1 MSGDKTVLRR
11 SPKIRVRIERGNA
24 REKEFSFTEPFCIG
38 RDETC
43 GVQIQDSSVSRI
55 HTEVYFREGG
65 WWVRDLQSANG
76 TYVEGKKIDR
86 FPVVKPLRIELGID
100 GPELSLTVEE
110 ASAAEATKV
119 KKGPSV
125 TQYVKQ
131 YFGGVTRQDAGEHTL
146 FLRQAFRRVQK
157 KQKRKYYL
165 IIAVAAFL
173 LILSGGFAFYQHAR
187 FEKHRQVAVDLFYK
201 MKSLELQIGQLK
213 SSLSKAGDVQ
223 NLALVKNFESQFT
236 EMKTHYDRSVD
247 DLGIYEKKMSEEDR
261 LILRITRIFGECEL
275 NLPEG
280 FTQEVKKYIKNWQ
293 STNLLA
299 NIIQRAV
306 KNGYETAISREMLKK
321 SLPPHF
327 FYLALQ
333 ESGFNPQACGPP
345 TAYGFAKGMWQFIPD
360 TARQYGLHVGRLYE
374 YRMPDP
380 EDERHD
386 FEKSTQAAAAYIRD
400 LYDTEAQASGLLVMA
415 SYNWGETR
423 VRSLIRKM
431 PQNPKERNFWHLL
444 GSYIGQIPEQ
454 TYNYVFSI
462 LSAAVICENPR
473 LFGFS
478 FENPLSALEKS
489 TTE

>member
-1 MSGDKTVLRR
+1 VLRA
-11 SPKIRVRIERGNA
+11 SPKIRVRMERGNA
-24 REKEFSFTEPFCIG
+24 AQKEFSFADSFCIG

-43 GVQIQDSSVSRI
+43 GVQIYDSSVSRM
-55 HTEVYFREGG
+55 HVEVYLREGG

-76 TYVEGKKIDR
+76 TYIEGKRIDR
-86 FPVVKPLRIELGID
+86 FPVVKPLRIELGQE
-100 GPELSLTVEE
+100 GPELSLTVE
-110 ASAAEATKV
+110 AVSAADMTKV
-119 KKGPSV
+119 KKSPSV

-131 YFGGVTRQDAGEHTL
+131 YFGMVTRQDAGEHTI

-157 KQKRKYYL
+157 KQKRKYVL

-173 LILSGGFAFYQHAR
+173 LVLSGGFAFYQHAR

-201 MKSLELQIGQLK
+201 MKVLELQIGQLK
-213 SSLSKAGDVQ
+213 SRLTQAGDVQ
-223 NLALVKNFESQFT
+223 NLAIVKNFESQLT
-236 EMKTHYDRSVD
+236 EMKTDYDRSVD
-247 DLGIYEKKMSEEDR
+247 DLGIYGKKMSEEDR
-261 LILRITRIFGECEL
+261 LILRIARIFGECEL

-280 FTQEVKKYIKNWQ
+280 FVQEVKKYIKKWQ

-299 NIIQRAV
+299 SIIQRARTQ
-306 KNGYETAISREMLKK
+306 GYEMAISREMLKK

-333 ESGFNPQACGPP
+333 ESGFDPNACGPE
-345 TAYGFAKGMWQFIPD
+345 TAFGFAKGMWQFIPD
-360 TARQYGLHVGRLYE
+360 TARQYGLRVGRLYE

-386 FEKSTQAAAAYIRD
+386 FEKSTRAAAAYIRD

-431 PQNPKERNFWHLL
+431 PQNPRERNFWHLL

-462 LSAAVICENPR
+462 ISAAVICENPH
-473 LFGFS
+473 LFNFS
-478 FENPLSALEKS
+478 FENPLSAVEKLS
-489 TTE
+489 MD